1 MCGILN
7 RDGPRPPFVAHPA
20 AVPRS
25 ARVAPPEGR
34 ATRGRA
40 VTGALLEAALLIA
53 LGWALGQWD
62 FAGEAFWRGFD
73 RLVYFVLLPA
83 LLLRSLAGAEFSGAE
98 AGVLA
103 LSAALSIFALTL
115 VLLAARRALSL
126 DGPAFTSVYQGSVR
140 SNTYTA
146 LATVPALY
154 GEGGLTL
161 LALLIAAVVPLGDV
175 LSVLVLSVQGR
186 GRYPGPSE
194 VALSV
199 ATNPLIVACTLGLLA
214 NASGTRLPAGLHRA
228 LAAPSAAALPC
239 GLMAV
244 GAALSPGAL
253 GGHAR
258 GVSLSAAAQFLAL
271 PLLSL
276 GVGRLLGL
284 PPEVLGALVVFQA
297 QPAATASYVLA
308 RQLGGDAELMAS
320 IVTVQ
325 TLLAFAVLPAAAGL
339 LSG

>member
-1 MCGILN
+1 VVRL
-7 RDGPRPPFVAHPA
+7 V
-20 AVPRS
+20 AVPRLG
-25 ARVAPPEGR
+25 RVPPPKGR
-34 ATRGRA
+34 ATTGRA

-53 LGWALGQWD
+53 LGWALGRWG

-98 AGVLA
+98 AGTLA

-115 VLLAARRALSL
+115 FLLAAKRALGL
-126 DGPAFTSVYQGSVR
+126 EGPAFTSVYQGSVR

-154 GEGGLTL
+154 GERGLVL
-161 LALLIAAVVPLGDV
+161 VALLIAAVVPLVNV

-186 GRYPGPSE
+186 GGRPGPSE
-194 VALSV
+194 VARSV
-199 ATNPLIVACTLGLLA
+199 ATNPVIVACALGLLA
-214 NASGTRLPAGLHRA
+214 NASGTRLPAGLDGA
-228 LAAPSAAALPC
+228 LAALSAAALPC

-253 GGHAR
+253 GGHLR
-258 GVSLSAAAQFLAL
+258 GVSLSATAKFLAL

-276 GVGRLLGL
+276 WTGHLLGL
-284 PPEVLGALVVFQA
+284 LPEALGALVVFQA
-297 QPAATASYVLA
+297 QPTATASYVLA
-308 RQLGGDAELMAS
+308 RQLGGDADLMAS
-320 IVTVQ
+320 IVTAQ

-339 LSG
+339 LAG